1 MQPAPDDPTDDLV
14 GPATDPL
21 DPLAKRYLE
30 LLRRCLT
37 REAFLDQ
44 EWWDV
49 RLDDVPDGR
58 EARVRWLFDR
68 WAAVDAYV
76 ADFLRA
82 SSPPGLGSHP
92 QADAEQ

>member
-1 MQPAPDDPTDDLV
+1 MVAHTGLERLVRMHDVLSGGLV
-14 GPATDPL
+14 GAV
-21 DPLAKRYLE
+21 
-30 LLRRCLT
+30 
-37 REAFLDQ
+37 
-44 EWWDV
+44 V
-49 RLDDVPDGR
+49 RVRMWRIPGADVPDDR